1 MTKSCATIIIT
12 SIFFISVVLPLAKVR
27 AQVELPF
34 GGLANFPIPCT
45 CSLTVAVWFTPLYL
59 GGPAAVTGPLVYSP
73 HHSLCIL
80 SCRRAWRMAS
90 RFLYTWSAGLLD
102 VCWRS
107 LRTLSYAWCNDQS
120 RNQPPF
126 LIIYKRLANFFHVS
140 TPTSSARVFMS
151 RFNS

>member
-73 HHSLCIL
+73 YLTIPYAYYLVGVPGVWHLGSYIPGVQ
-80 SCRRAWRMAS
+80 A
-90 RFLYTWSAGLLD
+90 
-102 VCWRS
+102 CWMYVGVACVPFP
-107 LRTLSYAWCNDQS
+107 TLGVMTKVGTN
-120 RNQPPF
+120 RPF
-126 LIIYKRLANFFHVS
+126 
-140 TPTSSARVFMS
+140 
-151 RFNS
+151 